1 MTRALLAALLLGS
14 SPAIAE
20 DVALIVGNGSYDNA
34 RGLWG
39 ADDLADTARDFEAAG
54 FRVFTGED
62 LQAEALRRLASEFA
76 AAADGSGRIAIALAG
91 HFVQS
96 DLGAWFLGTDTDA
109 PDLITAGAEGLSLAT
124 LYEIAGRAPGRAV
137 VLLGTEAR
145 SIRLGTGVLAGT
157 GALPV
162 PQGVAVIRGD
172 AGELADFVE
181 DTLLEPGAGLA
192 AAVADHSD
200 LSAEGFVSDA
210 FPFQVEEAEEAEAAA
225 EPPRTDRP
233 PIGDER
239 AAWAAALA
247 LNTVEG
253 YERFLEDHP
262 GGVNAA
268 LARAAIERLRAA
280 DPQAGARAA
289 EEALALT
296 RDQRRSVQRN
306 LSLLGFNTRGIDGIF
321 GPATRG
327 AVAGWQRANRYEETG
342 YLTREQIERIDAQA
356 ARRAAELEAEAEAR
370 QAELERQ
377 DRAYWEDTGALG
389 DEAGLR
395 AYLQR
400 YPDGLYSE
408 IARERLDRIVGDREG
423 EAAAADR
430 AAWDRARARDT
441 IAAYRDYLAAQPRG
455 AFRESAEDRIAELE
469 RETENAQAIRAEE
482 ALGLNAFTRN
492 LIESRLDGL
501 GLRPGR
507 VDGVFDANTRR
518 AIRRYQAARNLP
530 ATGYLTQDTV
540 VRLLADS
547 ILR

>member
-1 MTRALLAALLLGS
+1 MTRALLAALLLGA
-14 SPAIAE
+14 SPALAE

-39 ADDLADTARDFEAAG
+39 ADDLADTADAFGAAG

-62 LQAEALRRLASEFA
+62 LQAEALRQLASEFA
-76 AAADGSGRIAIALAG
+76 AAVDGTGRIAIALAG
-91 HFVQS
+91 HFAQS
-96 DLGAWFLGTDTDA
+96 GSGAWFLGTDTDE

-124 LYEIAGRAPGRAV
+124 LYEIAARAPGRAV

-145 SIRLGTGVLAGT
+145 SIRLGAGLLSGT

-181 DTLLEPGAGLA
+181 DGLLEPGAGLA
-192 AAVADHSD
+192 AAVSDYSD
-200 LSAEGFVSDA
+200 LNAEGFVTDA
-210 FPFQVEEAEEAEAAA
+210 FPFQAEAPDEAPA
-225 EPPRTDRP
+225 PERP
-233 PIGDER
+233 ALDDER

-247 LNTVEG
+247 LNTIEG
-253 YERFLEDHP
+253 YEQFLRDHP
-262 GGVNAA
+262 DGVNAV

-289 EEALALT
+289 EEALNLT
-296 RDQRRSVQRN
+296 RDQRRQVQRN
-306 LSLLGFNTRGIDGIF
+306 LSLLGFDTRGIDGIF
-321 GPATRG
+321 GRGTRG
-327 AVAGWQRANRYEETG
+327 AITAWQRRNDYEESG
-342 YLTREQIERIDAQA
+342 YLDREQIERIDAQA

-370 QAELERQ
+370 QAEQERQ
-377 DRAYWEDTGALG
+377 DRAYWADTGALG

-400 YPDGLYSE
+400 YPDGLYAE
-408 IARERLDRIVGDREG
+408 IAQERLDRIVGDREA

-430 AAWDRARARDT
+430 AAWDRARERDT
-441 IAAYRDYLAAQPRG
+441 IAAYREYLAAQPRG
-455 AFRESAEDRIAELE
+455 AFRDSAEDRIAELE
-469 RETENAQAIRAEE
+469 READNAEAIRAEE

-492 LIESRLDGL
+492 LIEARLDAL

-507 VDGVFDANTRR
+507 VDGTFDENTRR